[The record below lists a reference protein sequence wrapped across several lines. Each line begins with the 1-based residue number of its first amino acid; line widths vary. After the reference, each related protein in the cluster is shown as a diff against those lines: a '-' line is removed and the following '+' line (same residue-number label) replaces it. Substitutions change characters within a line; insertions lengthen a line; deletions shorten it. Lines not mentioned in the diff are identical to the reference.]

1 MAKRLTQLYPWL
13 KSPII
18 ASAPMLGAATPSLAA
33 NVTNAGG
40 IGFIA
45 GGTNLESLNKNLEE
59 TASLLRNHSG
69 VLPIGVG
76 FQLWGC
82 KLDVAV
88 AAITKHKPAI
98 AWLFAPKEIEE
109 LGTWSTALRKAGS
122 GQTRIWI
129 QIGSVAEAKKAVE
142 LADPD
147 VLVVQGSDAGGHGL
161 ADSAS
166 IISLI
171 PEVQDLLASMGKAT
185 PVLAA
190 GGIVDGRGVAGALA
204 LGAAGVVMGTRFLAA
219 KEAGIAKGWQQ
230 EVLRVDDGGRTTN
243 RSTLCD
249 RLKETKGW
257 PESYDGRAVT
267 NQGHVDE
274 EKGMSDQ
281 ENVAKYK
288 EELERGDA
296 AWGEH
301 GRMVAYAGTGV
312 GLIREVKSATEIVD
326 EVRGAAKEAVRRVY
340 DTHDVAGDSKL

>member
-13 KSPII
+13 RSPII

-69 VLPIGVG
+69 ALPIGVG

-98 AWLFAPKEIEE
+98 AWLFAPKEFEE
-109 LGTWSTALRKAGS
+109 LGRWSSALREAGN
-122 GQTRIWI
+122 GQTHIWI
-129 QIGSVAEAKKAVE
+129 QIGSVAEAKKAVQ

-171 PEVQDLLASMGKAT
+171 PEVQNLLASMGKTT

-190 GGIVDGRGVAGALA
+190 GGITDGRGVAGALA
-204 LGAAGVVMGTRFLAA
+204 LGAAGVAMGTRFLAA

-257 PESYDGRAVT
+257 PESYNGRAVA

-288 EELERGDA
+288 EELKHGDA

-312 GLIREVKSATEIVD
+312 GLIHEVKSAAEIVD
-326 EVRGAAKEAVRRVY
+326 EVRNDAKDAVKRVF
-340 DTHDVAGDSKL
+340 DTHDIAGDSKL